1 MQLPNVSIW
10 DWDYCLSYF
19 HLIANGGK
27 SRFTVFAWANLRT
40 NCKCKMRHETY
51 IYAKNFNAHH
61 HMRYAI
67 LLISPSESL
76 AVRCDTIWKTFCVFN
91 RTWNLLL
98 LWKLLTRPEFSIVE
112 FRLAFFFFSAY
123 KQSAIKSHESLRQ
136 FIHEKWKWTLLA

>member
-1 MQLPNVSIW
+1 MVFYSVMILDCV
-10 DWDYCLSYF
+10 DSYSRPDRGIRTKGGIF
-19 HLIANGGK
+19 ALERQFQGTDAQIAK
-27 SRFTVFAWANLRT
+27 CVMKPTFTQRT
-40 NCKCKMRHETY
+40 LMPSTALC
-51 IYAKNFNAHH
+51 
-61 HMRYAI
+61 AI